1 MRAPDPDAD
10 IPLVS
15 IPGASSARRWLE
27 AAAQQLAVRWQL
39 VDDVAAPIP
48 DDGPCRVVHA
58 VRSAH
63 GQVVTYALAV
73 EHWRSGELD
82 SVNVDLADP
91 DAATQRA
98 AVEWMR
104 DSQAIG
110 AVAIRFTANDA
121 VQGALGAGAAA
132 AWTLDGCLTPLY
144 ENHVRALLDLPLG
157 SPRLLGGAV
166 ASARVAYAP
175 GMHAALRHCFARD
188 PQLRVHLYGTP
199 AVSGMT
205 IGHVT
210 VVADDADDAQRRA
223 LHAAQYLTG
232 LIEE

>member
-1 MRAPDPDAD
+1 MRAPEHDAD
-10 IPLVS
+10 VPLVS
-15 IPGASSARRWLE
+15 IAGGSTAQRWLVD
-27 AAAQQLAVRWQL
+27 AAQQLAVRWQL

-63 GQVVTYALAV
+63 GQVVAYALAV

-82 SVNVDLADP
+82 FVTVDLADP
-91 DAATQRA
+91 DTAAQRA

-104 DSQAIG
+104 DSQVIG
-110 AVAIRFTANDA
+110 AAAIRLTEHDA
-121 VQGALGAGAAA
+121 IAGVLGAGAAA

-157 SPRLLGGAV
+157 SPRLLGRAA